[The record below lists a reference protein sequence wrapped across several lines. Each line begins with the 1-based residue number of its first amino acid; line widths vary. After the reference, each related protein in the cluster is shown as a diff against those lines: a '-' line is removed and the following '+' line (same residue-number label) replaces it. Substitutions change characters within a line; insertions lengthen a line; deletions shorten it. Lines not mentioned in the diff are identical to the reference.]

1 MSLNL
6 HNVSF
11 GYPAR
16 ETLFENVGL
25 SVAVGGRNAD
35 GEKASLIG
43 DNGSGKSTL
52 LRIITGALEPLTG
65 EVSRPDRLWFVPQHS
80 GQYDGLTIA
89 GALGIEGKLR
99 ALESILSGNAA
110 ENDFATLADDWDIVQ
125 RAEAA
130 LAEWNMAD
138 FALDRSFN
146 TLSGGEKTKV
156 FLAGIALHDPELIV
170 MDEPTNHLDTAAR
183 EKLYALIERSR
194 AAMLIVSH
202 DRMLLDLVQ
211 TTWELTSRG
220 AEKFGGNY
228 THYREIRDAR
238 LGALSQQIG
247 EKEKALRLARQT
259 ARETLER
266 RQKTEIRGGR
276 KAAGEGIPRIMMKT
290 LKDSAAAT
298 TARLKGA
305 HSEKIGAAE
314 EELREKRA
322 GMPRD
327 ASIKIKLSDSAL
339 HAGKTLVEGRGIN
352 FSYGGR
358 PLWDEPFDFRIGSGE
373 RIVIRGGNGSGKT
386 TLARLILGEIQPTE
400 GGITRADA
408 RILYIDQQY
417 SLVDDSLTVVQQAA
431 GFNTRNLP
439 DHAVKTELH
448 RFLFPTETW
457 DKPCGALSGGEKMKL
472 ILCSLLIGDSAPDLF
487 IFDEPTNN
495 LDIRSMELVT
505 AALKDYEGT
514 VIVISHDA
522 KFIEDIGVTKEL
534 IPGPER
540 RRRF

>member
-6 HNVSF
+6 HNISF

-16 ETLFENVGL
+16 EILFENVSL
-25 SVAVGGRNAD
+25 SVAD

-43 DNGSGKSTL
+43 DNGTGKSTL
-52 LRIITGALEPLTG
+52 LRIITGALQPLSG
-65 EVSRPDRLWFVPQHS
+65 EVSRPDSLWSVPQHF
-80 GQYDGLTIA
+80 GQYDSLTIA
-89 GALGIEGKLR
+89 GALGIDRKLQ
-99 ALESILSGNAA
+99 ALESILAGSIA
-110 ENDFATLADDWDIVQ
+110 EEDFSALADDWNIIQ
-125 RAEAA
+125 RAETA
-130 LAEWNMAD
+130 LPDWDLSGFN
-138 FALDRSFN
+138 LDRPFK

-156 FLAGIALHDPELIV
+156 FLAGIALHDPALVV
-170 MDEPTNHLDTAAR
+170 MDEPTNHLDTEAR
-183 EKLYALIERSR
+183 QKLYTLIEKSR
-194 AAMLIVSH
+194 ASMLIVSH
-202 DRMLLDLVQ
+202 DRTLLDLMQ
-211 TTWELTSRG
+211 TTWELTARG

-228 THYREIRDAR
+228 TRYREIRDAR

-247 EKEKALRLARQT
+247 EKEKALRQARQT
-259 ARETLER
+259 ARETIER
-266 RQKTEIRGGR
+266 QQKSESRGGR

-305 HSEKIGAAE
+305 HSEKVGAAE

-322 GMPRD
+322 EMPRAAD
-327 ASIKIKLSDSAL
+327 IRIKLSDSSL
-339 HAGKTLVEGRGIN
+339 HTGKTLVEGRGVN

-358 PLWDEPFDFRIGSGE
+358 PLWNEPFDFRIGSGE

-386 TLARLILGEIQPTE
+386 TLARLILGELQPTE
-400 GGITRADA
+400 GTITRAGA

-417 SLVDDSLTVVQQAA
+417 SFIDDRLTVAQQAA
-431 GFNTRNLP
+431 AFNTRNLP
-439 DHAVKTELH
+439 DHVVKTELH
-448 RFLFPTETW
+448 RFLFPAETW

-472 ILCSLLIGDSAPDLF
+472 IFCSLLIGDSAPDVF
-487 IFDEPTNN
+487 ILDEPTNN
-495 LDIRSMELVT
+495 LDIRSLELIT

-534 IPGPER
+534 LPGKTVL
-540 RRRF
+540 